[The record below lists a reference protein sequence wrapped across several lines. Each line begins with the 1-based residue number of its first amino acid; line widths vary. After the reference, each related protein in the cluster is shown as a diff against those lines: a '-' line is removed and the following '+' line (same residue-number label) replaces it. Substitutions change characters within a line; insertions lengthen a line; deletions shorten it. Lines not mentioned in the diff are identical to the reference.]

1 MAAMGTLCESFHECV
16 SFHDRKLAQR
26 QLMSFLFFFSF
37 IITDGKRLN
46 YIRANRFYSIHP
58 TLTILFSQNVFFLS
72 FVLLLL
78 VGRPSNSFDRAR
90 IETEKEL

>member
-1 MAAMGTLCESFHECV
+1 MAAMGTLCESFHEYV

-26 QLMSFLFFFSF
+26 QLMSFLFFSF

-46 YIRANRFYSIHP
+46 YIRANKFYSIHL